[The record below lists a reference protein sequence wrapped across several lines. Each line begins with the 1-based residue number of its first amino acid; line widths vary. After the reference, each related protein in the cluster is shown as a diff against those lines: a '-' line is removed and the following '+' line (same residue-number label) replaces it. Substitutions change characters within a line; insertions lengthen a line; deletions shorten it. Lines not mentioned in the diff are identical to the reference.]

1 MNNFVVP
8 ELLSPAGDFDCL
20 KAAVQNGADCVYFGA
35 DMFSAR
41 AFSNNFSLDKL
52 AEAINYAK
60 IRNVKTNLTLNTLIK
75 NNELDEALNVAKVA
89 YEAGIDAIIVQ
100 DLGLAKYLIDNFPGL
115 PVHAST
121 QMTIYNLEGAL
132 LAEKLGFSRVVLA
145 RELSI
150 SEIEHICKNTNIEIE
165 VFVHGA
171 LCMSCSGQCLLSS
184 MIGGRSGNRGK
195 CAQPCRLPYELVKS
209 DAISTDTLDSGYILS
224 TRDICGLDFLPRLI
238 KAGVKSFK
246 IEGRMKTPEY
256 VATVTKV
263 YRKYIDLALS
273 DKPYTVDYSDRKI
286 LLQVFNRGGFSS
298 GHLGDEYN
306 DELVYKEKPNNMGL
320 YLGTV
325 EKFNSEK
332 GHIKLTSN
340 EILAIGDTISLEHE
354 TGTYT
359 ISELMLG
366 HSNIEESSPFQ
377 PVTIG
382 RMKGNI
388 SVGDKIYKMSSKEL
402 NRIALDSIDKE
413 NKKIKFNCSVTIKHE
428 KPITMTIASVSENP
442 EDLYSNIY
450 FTITSPVVPVKAL
463 NAPLT
468 QERVISQITKTK
480 NTPFEF
486 ENVHIDLDENIF
498 LPSIGALNELRRTA
512 IEKIEL
518 VAHNRFSLD
527 RQVNLSPIEF
537 DDNND
542 TKKNKKTVS
551 VLFNK
556 FNKYL
561 DYSLL
566 EKVDNVY
573 IPYKYFLDDSCYDAI
588 KLVSKKFNIYI
599 YLPTISKNFMK
610 FDFDKILS
618 NYPKIKGFVISN
630 ISHLKLLEQY
640 KEKYTFIGNYTLN
653 VFNDLT
659 LKELTNFGISTCTV
673 SPELS
678 KDVLNSLSNKYSTE
692 MIVYGNIPV
701 MNLNYCLLGKSNKC
715 YFKCKKYCNYYSNFY
730 LKDRLGLEFKLNAEN
745 GITTI
750 YNSKTT
756 SIESSDLNVD
766 SIRLDFLDESLSEIN
781 NAIRTHKNGEKL
793 EGKNYT
799 NGNLNREV

>member
-1 MNNFVVP
+1 MNNFVMP
-8 ELLSPAGDFDCL
+8 ELLSPAGDIDCL

-41 AFSNNFSLDKL
+41 AFSTNFSLNNL

-75 NNELDEALNVAKVA
+75 NEELDEAINIAKIA
-89 YEAGIDAIIVQ
+89 YEAGVDAIIVQ
-100 DLGLAKYLIDNFPGL
+100 DLGLAKYLIKNFPDL
-115 PVHAST
+115 PIHAST

-132 LAEKLGFSRVVLA
+132 LAEKMGFSRVVLA

-150 SEIEHICKNTNIEIE
+150 SEIEYICKNCNIEIE

-195 CAQPCRLPYELVKS
+195 CAQPCRLPYDLIKS
-209 DAISTDTLDSGYILS
+209 DAISTEKIDSGYILS

-256 VATVTKV
+256 VATVTKI

-273 DKPYTVDYSDRKI
+273 GKAYNIDYSDRKI
-286 LLQVFNRGGFSS
+286 LMQVFNRGGFSS
-298 GHLGDEYN
+298 GHLEDEYN
-306 DELVYKEKPNNMGL
+306 NELVYSEKPNNMGL

-325 EKFNSEK
+325 EKFNPEK
-332 GHIKLTSN
+332 GHIQLTSN
-340 EILAIGDTISLEHE
+340 EILAIGDTISLEKE

-388 SVGDKIYKMSSKEL
+388 SVGDKVYKMSSKEL
-402 NRIALDSIDKE
+402 TRIALDSIEKE
-413 NKKIKFNCSVTIKHE
+413 NKKIKFNCALNIKQGE
-428 KPITMTIASVSENP
+428 PITMTVASVSEDSN
-442 EDLYSNIY
+442 DVYSNIY
-450 FTITSPVVPVKAL
+450 FTITSPLKPIPAL

-468 QERVISQITKTK
+468 KERVISQISKTK
-480 NTPFEF
+480 NTPIEF
-486 ENVHIDLDENIF
+486 ENIYVELDDNIF
-498 LPSIGALNELRRTA
+498 LPSIGTLNELRRTA
-512 IEKIEL
+512 IEKIEI
-518 VAHNRFSLD
+518 VAQNRYSMD
-527 RQVNLSPIEF
+527 RHINLSPIEF
-537 DDNND
+537 KHDDKI
-542 TKKNKKTVS
+542 KKNKKTIS
-551 VLFNK
+551 VLFNR
-556 FNKYL
+556 FNRYI
-561 DYSLL
+561 DYGLL
-566 EKVDNVY
+566 EKVDRIY
-573 IPYKYFLDDSCYDAI
+573 IPYKYFVDDNYSETI
-588 KLVSKKFNIYI
+588 KTISKRFDTYI

-610 FDFDKILS
+610 YDFNKILENFS
-618 NYPKIKGFVISN
+618 KIKGFVISN
-630 ISHLKLLEQY
+630 ISHLKLLE
-640 KEKYTFIGNYTLN
+640 KYSGKYEFIANYTLN
-653 VFNDLT
+653 IFNDLT
-659 LKELTNFGISTCTV
+659 LDELTKSGISTCTI

-678 KDVLNSLSNKYSTE
+678 KDVLNKLSNIYNTE

-701 MNLNYCLLGKSNKC
+701 MNLNYCLLGRSNKC
-715 YFKCKKYCNYYSNFY
+715 YFKCKKYCNYYSDFY
-730 LKDRLGLEFKLNAEN
+730 LKDRLGLEFKLDTQN

-756 SIESSDLNVD
+756 SIESSDLNVN
-766 SIRLDFLDESLSEIN
+766 SIRLDFLDESLTEIN
-781 NAIRTHKNGEKL
+781 NAIRTHKSGNKL
-793 EGKNYT
+793 EGKDYT